1 MIARVTH
8 PNEKKMITSNTRYP
22 FGGKVA
28 TVETPS
34 FNCMISTAK
43 EGIFQ
48 KQSVVFFDIS
58 AGMDNRRSVAKL
70 IYNNILSKEQRL
82 QLHDIMVGVID
93 ESGMNGVSL
102 YDTLNNLFQ
111 GFQKEGIGLGTF
123 SPGAFGDV

>member
-1 MIARVTH
+1 
-8 PNEKKMITSNTRYP
+8 MITSNTCYP

-58 AGMDNRRSVAKL
+58 AGMDNREPVAKL
-70 IYNNILSKEQRL
+70 IYIDTVSTKERL
-82 QLHDIMVGVID
+82 HLHDIIVSMIDAAGRSGLSFQDALINVIK
-93 ESGMNGVSL
+93 ELCL
-102 YDTLNNLFQ
+102 YIKCTEPL
-111 GFQKEGIGLGTF
+111 
-123 SPGAFGDV
+123 